1 MSMVLREELSE
12 GIVAITLNRPESLNA
27 LSPALFSELNQIVTE
42 LSKQTDSVGCVILRG
57 AGRCFSAGN
66 DLKAVRSG
74 VKAKEKFFKLRQS
87 IL

>member
-42 LSKQTDSVGCVILRG
+42 L
-57 AGRCFSAGN
+57 
-66 DLKAVRSG
+66 
-74 VKAKEKFFKLRQS
+74 
-87 IL
+87 